1 MRRLQDYGVNPVL
14 YPAPKILRVV
24 ITTQLFLCSQIIDS
38 QAPQARQ
45 AFAAGSSSLC
55 RRLVKP
61 LPQAR
66 QAFAAGCSLYWRQK
80 LFDLGRGAQRR
91 HPLEVWQLVADE
103 GELPLGIMAGIAFA
117 LFNGLRL
124 AGLPFQ
130 IGN

>member
-1 MRRLQDYGVNPVL
+1 MHRLQDYGVNPVL
-14 YPAPKILRVV
+14 SPAPKILRVV

-45 AFAAGSSSLC
+45 AFR
-55 RRLVKP
+55 RRLVKSM
-61 LPQAR
+61 PQAR
-66 QAFAAGCSLYWRQK
+66 QAYAAGGSLCWRQK
-80 LFDLGRGAQRR
+80 LFDLGLRAQRW
-91 HPLEVWQLVADE
+91 HPLEVRQLVADE